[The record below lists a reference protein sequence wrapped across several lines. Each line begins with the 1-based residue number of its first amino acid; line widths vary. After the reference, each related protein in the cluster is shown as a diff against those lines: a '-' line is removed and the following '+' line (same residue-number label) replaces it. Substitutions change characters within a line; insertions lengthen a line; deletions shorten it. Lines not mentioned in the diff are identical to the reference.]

1 MIIKGA
7 RTISEYKEI
16 QKNRIQK
23 WVDDRFISGSVTWEM
38 EGASHIKITDKT
50 GDSIII
56 SLDEIE

>member
-23 WVDDRFISGSVTWEM
+23 WVDDRFISGSVQLLKW
-38 EGASHIKITDKT
+38 HLIHYITETEKEALNPYKR
-50 GDSIII
+50 G
-56 SLDEIE
+56 